1 MNFAMATL
9 GLKEMGK
16 FSWEVGKK
24 VCPVGCLSLVLLN
37 WDSQQSRPFFFF
49 LENAKN
55 NLVFHF
61 GVGRHASFPH
71 KPAVKVHSTPSLID
85 NEKSYS
91 KNPFYIMMANNSTYL
106 ACNFYQKYWVHLTWF
121 KIQWNEINCQIAFL
135 FLCVFIGSCINK

>member
-1 MNFAMATL
+1 MNFAMSTL
-9 GLKEMGK
+9 GLKEMEK
-16 FSWEVGKK
+16 FLWESREKSLPSW
-24 VCPVGCLSLVLLN
+24 LSQFSFANLR
-37 WDSQQSRPFFFF
+37 QPIEQTFFFL

-106 ACNFYQKYWVHLTWF
+106 ACNFYQKY
-121 KIQWNEINCQIAFL
+121 
-135 FLCVFIGSCINK
+135 